1 MPDRRISM
9 PERGWYS
16 LTIREETAKRVREL
30 AKTKGLT
37 VDELINELMKPAS
50 KGVWS
55 TCTLCGARVKA
66 GNMARHMARVH
77 PKIVG
82 R

>member
-1 MPDRRISM
+1 M

-16 LTIREETAKRVREL
+16 LTVRKETAEKVREI
-30 AKTKGLT
+30 AKNRDLT
-37 VDELINELMKPAS
+37 VDGLINMLLKPAS

-55 TCTLCGARVKA
+55 TCTLCGARVKD
-66 GNMARHMARVH
+66 GNLARHMAKAH
-77 PKIVG
+77 PKVI